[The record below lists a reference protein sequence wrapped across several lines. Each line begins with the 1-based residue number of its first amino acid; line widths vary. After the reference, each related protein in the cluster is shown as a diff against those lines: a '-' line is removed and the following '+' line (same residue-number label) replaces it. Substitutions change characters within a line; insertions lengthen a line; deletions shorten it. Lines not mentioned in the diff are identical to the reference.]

1 MQKGN
6 GPQIFFPQDIKCIL
20 GITIAISKLFI
31 MQNKCKKW
39 PYYFDHESSKFINI
53 TMNCKHLAICQDN
66 NIIDRFQ

>member
-6 GPQIFFPQDIKCIL
+6 GPQIFFLQDIKCIL
-20 GITIAISKLFI
+20 DITIAISKLFI
-31 MQNKCKKW
+31 MQNKCKKMTTLFW
-39 PYYFDHESSKFINI
+39 SWIIQINI